1 MGMSKITY
9 LCNFSGVL
17 NMKTYDQIMSNQH
30 LTDLI
35 CAKKPGSA
43 LSVESDEILVY
54 VGMDKEEG
62 FKRVLYL
69 VYDEEGLP
77 EPREGKT
84 EPVLLVDYMNMLD
97 EGDYEILGKVGTLVE
112 NVVTHIIRDI
122 QIGMPSPK
130 PIKF

>member
-1 MGMSKITY
+1 
-9 LCNFSGVL
+9 
-17 NMKTYDQIMSNQH
+17 MKTYDQIMSNQH

-112 NVVTHIIRDI
+112 NVVTHIIRDV
-122 QIGMPSPK
+122 QIGMPNPK